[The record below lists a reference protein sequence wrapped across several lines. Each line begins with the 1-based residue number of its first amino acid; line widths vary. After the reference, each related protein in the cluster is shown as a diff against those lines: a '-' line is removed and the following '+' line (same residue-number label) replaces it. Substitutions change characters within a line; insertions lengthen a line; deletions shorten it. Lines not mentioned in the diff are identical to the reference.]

1 MNVQQGIIEGI
12 PPLSRYQFYRMLPDA
27 SPLHV
32 LTLLAK
38 FAAKENIVIGMG
50 QSLLRSLDVDVPT
63 MRNMPEFEGK
73 GIDVPTTPFA
83 LWCWI
88 RGDDRGE
95 LLHKARMV
103 RQTLAD
109 SFVVDKVVDAFSYEQ
124 NKDLTGYEDGT
135 ENPEGDDALKAA
147 FTNSDIDG
155 LKGSSF
161 VAVQQWAH
169 DLDAF
174 DALTPLQ
181 QDHTFGRDR
190 ISNEELDDAPESAHV
205 KRAEQENFEP
215 PAFML
220 RRSMPWADDSSEG
233 LVFVAFGHSFDAF
246 EAVMRHMVGNDDGI
260 KDALFTISHPITG
273 SYFWCPPVHEGEID
287 LRLLS
292 NRNT

>member
-1 MNVQQGIIEGI
+1 MNAQQGIIEEI
-12 PPLSRYQFYRMLPDA
+12 PTLSRYQFYRMLPDA
-27 SPLHV
+27 SPLAAI
-32 LTLLAK
+32 TMLAT
-38 FAAKENIVIGMG
+38 FAAKENIVIGFG
-50 QSLLRSLDVDVPT
+50 QSLLHFLDVSVPS

-109 SFVVDKVVDAFSYEQ
+109 SFVVDKVVDAFSYKK

-135 ENPEGDDALKAA
+135 ENPEGEDALKAA
-147 FTNSDIDG
+147 FTKSDIDG
-155 LKGSSF
+155 LGGSSF
-161 VAVQQWAH
+161 VAVQQWMH

-174 DALTPLQ
+174 DALTPQQ

-205 KRAEQENFEP
+205 KRAEQENFDP

-220 RRSMPWADDSSEG
+220 RRSMPWADGDSEG
-233 LVFVAFGHSFDAF
+233 LVFVSFGCSFDAF
-246 EAVMRHMVGNDDGI
+246 EAVMQRMVGYDDGV
-260 KDALFTISHPITG
+260 KDALFTISHPVTG

-292 NRNT
+292 KQNI

>member
-1 MNVQQGIIEGI
+1 MNVQQGIIDGI
-12 PPLSRYQFYRMLPDA
+12 PALSRYQFYRMLPDA
-27 SPLHV
+27 SPLEA
-32 LTLLAK
+32 LTILAK
-38 FAAKENIVIGMG
+38 FAAKENIVIGFG
-50 QSLLRSLDVDVPT
+50 QSLLHSLNISVPS
-63 MRNMPEFEGK
+63 MHNMPEFEGK

-109 SFVVDKVVDAFSYEQ
+109 FFVVDKVVDAFTYEK

-135 ENPEGDDALKAA
+135 ENPEGDDALAAA
-147 FTNSDIDG
+147 FTKSDIVG
-155 LKGSSF
+155 LDGSSF
-161 VAVQQWAH
+161 VAVQQWVH

-190 ISNEELDDAPESAHV
+190 IHNEELDDAPESAHV
-205 KRAEQENFEP
+205 KRAEQENFDP

-220 RRSMPWADDSSEG
+220 RRSMPWADASSEG

-246 EAVMRHMVGNDDGI
+246 EVVMRRMIGHDDGI

-273 SYFWCPPVHEGEID
+273 SYFWCPPVLEGEID

-292 NRNT
+292 KTDT